1 MPFWSTSAPP
11 SKKIK
16 MLLSLDNAVA
26 SDKKASTTRQLEL
39 HLSIG
44 ARDVNEQLSEI
55 TAEQPAMPDIKAKSV
70 SHMSVYRAKAKTRTE
85 ALEKIKS
92 SERHRPCS
100 AVD

>member
-1 MPFWSTSAPP
+1 M
-11 SKKIK
+11 
-16 MLLSLDNAVA
+16 LSLDNAVA
-26 SDKKASTTRQLEL
+26 SDKKPSTTRQLEL
-39 HLSIG
+39 HLSG
-44 ARDVNEQLSEI
+44 ARDVNDQLSEI